1 VYSNKMTARLL
12 SYEIRNTIGNMFTI
26 IFGVFFP
33 ILMSILFSNV
43 ITAQFPAAERM
54 EVNMSIFLSL
64 LMLIPMATLLIGY
77 AANFSQEL
85 ENNIPLRL
93 NLFGVNKQMQLMA
106 KLISN
111 LIFMIGAAV
120 VYTVVDMLFIKL
132 STPVIGAVL
141 FLFVVLILIG
151 SILLVIA
158 HSVALIFGKFG
169 PTYAVTM
176 TLYFALM
183 ILCGMMG
190 VQVSQFPPFVQ
201 NIANLIPM
209 TYMGRDYIQI
219 WQGHHYNITNFVI
232 SFLAFA
238 LFALVIYLLSMWKTR
253 RKKSR

>member
-1 VYSNKMTARLL
+1 MNSNKMTARLL
-12 SYEIRNTIGNMFTI
+12 KYEIRNTVGNIFTI

-33 ILMSILFSNV
+33 IFMSILFSNV
-43 ITAQFPAAERM
+43 ITAELPASVRVEA
-54 EVNMSIFLSL
+54 NTSIFLSL
-64 LMLIPMATLLIGY
+64 MMIIPMATLLIGY

-93 NLFGVNKQMQLMA
+93 NLFGISKQMLLMA

-111 LIFMIGAAV
+111 VIFMIVASV

-132 STPVIGAVL
+132 STPVVSAVL
-141 FLFVVLILIG
+141 LLFVVLILVG
-151 SILLVIA
+151 AILLIIS

-201 NIANLIPM
+201 HIANLIPM
-209 TYMGRDYIQI
+209 TYIGRDYIKI
-219 WQGHHYNITNFVI
+219 WQGKNYNITDFII
-232 SFLAFA
+232 SFFAFA
-238 LFALVIYLLSMWKTR
+238 LFALAVYLLSLWKSR
-253 RKKSR
+253 RKK